1 MKVVLTGAC
10 GFIGSHILE
19 EYQKQNYEILAI
31 DRVFNHL
38 PESKNTHFLLCDL
51 DNDYTLEAIRLFRP
65 DIINHH
71 AAQIDVRRSLQDPIL
86 DLKENVENSLRLLDL
101 AKDLNAHFVFASSAG
116 AINNSEFPSSPYG
129 IAKLTVEKYID
140 FYKNHHNLKTT
151 IFRYPNVFGSRQTEG
166 VVGLFSKKALLD
178 ELIEIN
184 GGSQTRDFVYVKDIA
199 KLNLEATN
207 FPSKNLT
214 IASENQTSILDL
226 VVYLE
231 KILGRT
237 LNKKINQYVDGE
249 VLESALKCSP
259 ELSTFQL
266 TSFEGGLEETLNYW
280 KDILK

>member
-140 FYKNHHNLKTT
+140 FYTRFHNLKSS
-151 IFRYPNVFGSRQTEG
+151 ILRYSNIYGSRQTGG

-199 KLNLEATN
+199 KLNLLAPQ
-207 FPSKNLT
+207 FPAANLT
-214 IASENQTSILDL
+214 IASEKQIS
-226 VVYLE
+226 
-231 KILGRT
+231 
-237 LNKKINQYVDGE
+237 INQLTDLLELKLQKKLKLKKNNYVEGE
-249 VLESALKCSP
+249 VLESKLKRSP
-259 ELSTFQL
+259 ELNNFPL
-266 TSFEGGLEETLNYW
+266 TPLEQGLEETLNYW